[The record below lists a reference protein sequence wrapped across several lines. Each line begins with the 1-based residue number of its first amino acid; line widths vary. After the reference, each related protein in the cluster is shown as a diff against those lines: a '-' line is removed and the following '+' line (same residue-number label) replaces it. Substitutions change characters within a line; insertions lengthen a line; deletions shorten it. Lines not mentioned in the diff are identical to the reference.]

1 MNVVGRVAGRQEVK
15 RRDLSGL
22 DRNLELLTQELALR
36 GSRLF
41 SRTTSA
47 ACASASVS
55 HEDGNSHFTA
65 ASDVLLGDGER
76 IVIRERTA
84 REEVRI
90 CAPVVSPPRFETGL
104 IGVGQGLGAQQHFV
118 ARIAGAPVK
127 NRTSCR
133 GSDWKGFTLTRG
145 SPSRRADLL
154 HAAGRGDAGGN
165 WIRTVR
171 MQPRLTVN
179 RYHGRGLV

>member
-1 MNVVGRVAGRQEVK
+1 VK

-47 ACASASVS
+47 PCASASVS

-65 ASDVLLGDGER
+65 ASDVALGEGER

-84 REEVRI
+84 RDGEEVRLG
-90 CAPVVSPPRFETGL
+90 APADSPLGL
-104 IGVGQGLGAQQHFV
+104 IEVE
-118 ARIAGAPVK
+118 
-127 NRTSCR
+127 
-133 GSDWKGFTLTRG
+133 
-145 SPSRRADLL
+145 
-154 HAAGRGDAGGN
+154 
-165 WIRTVR
+165 
-171 MQPRLTVN
+171 
-179 RYHGRGLV
+179 

>member
-1 MNVVGRVAGRQEVK
+1 MK

-22 DRNLELLTQELALR
+22 DRNLELLAQEVALR

-65 ASDVLLGDGER
+65 ANDVQLGEGER

-84 REEVRI
+84 REGEQVRI
-90 CAPVVSPPRFETGL
+90 YPVCLLRLELGL
-104 IGVGQGLGAQQHFV
+104 IEM
-118 ARIAGAPVK
+118 
-127 NRTSCR
+127 RTGTWS
-133 GSDWKGFTLTRG
+133 
-145 SPSRRADLL
+145 
-154 HAAGRGDAGGN
+154 
-165 WIRTVR
+165 
-171 MQPRLTVN
+171 
-179 RYHGRGLV
+179 